1 MIILGCYLLAA
12 FIVQILIWVCLRD
25 ILCLV
30 LYYITLPISVFSIK
44 YTKVVVGILLFIVNM
59 LISTL
64 LCLFTGTGNMIGI
77 ANLFSSV
84 FVSFIMVYDYNRLVK
99 YNYD

>member
-1 MIILGCYLLAA
+1 MMILSCYLLVA
-12 FIVQILIWVCLRD
+12 FIVQILIWFCLRD

-44 YTKVVVGILLFIVNM
+44 YTKIVVGILLFIVNI

-64 LCLFTGTGNMIGI
+64 LCLFTGTGNMIGV

-84 FVSFIMVYDYNRLVK
+84 FVSFIMIYDYNRIVK
-99 YNYD
+99 YNYN

>member
-1 MIILGCYLLAA
+1 MMILGCYLLAA
-12 FIVQILIWVCLRD
+12 FIVQILVWFCLRD

>member
-1 MIILGCYLLAA
+1 MMILGCYLLAA
-12 FIVQILIWVCLRD
+12 FIVQILVWFCLRD

-44 YTKVVVGILLFIVNM
+44 YTKVIVGILLFIVNM

-84 FVSFIMVYDYNRLVK
+84 FVSFIMIYDYNRLVK

>member
-1 MIILGCYLLAA
+1 MILSCYLLVA
-12 FIVQILIWVCLRD
+12 FIVQILIWFCLRD

-44 YTKVVVGILLFIVNM
+44 YTKIVVGILLFIVNI

-64 LCLFTGTGNMIGI
+64 LCLFTGTGNMIGV

-84 FVSFIMVYDYNRLVK
+84 FVSFIMIYDYNRIVK
-99 YNYD
+99 YNYN